1 MKLSN
6 ILKNI
11 NYLKVLN
18 EQNLIINSVKTDTR
32 KICKSDTFIGI
43 KGETFDGNTFYK
55 DAFKNGANICILD
68 SLEENDNLYSY
79 LKENKKT
86 IIIVE
91 DSIKALGELA
101 KYKRSLFSG
110 NVIAITGSS
119 GKTSTKDMIYS
130 VLSKKY
136 QVTKTEGNLN
146 NHIGLP
152 LTILNADL
160 SDNCWILEMGM
171 NHLNEIHYL
180 SNIAS
185 PDIAVISNVGTSH
198 IGNLGSREN
207 ILKAKLEIIDGLKE
221 NGTLIFNN
229 DNDLLNKWY
238 QTNKNKYKIITIGI
252 ESESNYQATNIVLNE
267 TTSEFIVEDN
277 KILVNTGGIHF
288 IYNALMGYAI
298 GNIFNMNLNDI
309 KQGIQELNLSKNR
322 MDIIETNGYKII
334 DDSYNS
340 NYDSCKYSLKF
351 LGNFKERKIA
361 VLGTMLELGEY
372 SSLYHKMLG
381 RDIVN
386 ENIDILITVGN
397 YTDLINTEAIKLG
410 FNKNNSYHFENNED
424 AIDII
429 KKLKQNKDVI
439 LIKASNSMNFKE
451 IVKSL
456 K

>member
-68 SLEENDNLYSY
+68 SIEENDDLYSY

-207 ILKAKLEIIDGLKE
+207 ILKAKLEILDGLKE
-221 NGTLIFNN
+221 NGTLIINN

-252 ESESNYQATNIVLNE
+252 ESESNYQANNIVLNE